1 MDDKANIAETP
12 PKLLDFSQERIRT
25 LHYTWIAFFMTFYVW
40 FNMAPLSTTMLDTI
54 GWLTDEHVKILL
66 IANVALTIPARIVV
80 GALIDRYGARVVF
93 SGLMITMS
101 IPTIVFALGTT
112 FMQLLI
118 ARLAL
123 STVGAGFVIG
133 IKMVAQWFP
142 PKYIGRA
149 EGFYAGW
156 GNFGSAFAAM
166 TMPWFALTLLQNW
179 FDVGDNAWRW
189 GMGVNGL
196 VLGAY
201 GVFYYFAVRDVP
213 EGTTLRTSKKAEPM
227 TCTSYGD
234 LIQYLVWSF
243 PLVGALGVLAWRIST
258 VELDGK
264 NVLSPTVLWVI
275 YAVLMAVYIAHVIK
289 TLQINIPYLRAG
301 VPEDE
306 KYHWGSVA
314 ALNSTYFANFGAELA
329 VVSMLPAF
337 FENTFEPLQNGAGRP
352 LVTATVAGV
361 VAASFAFVNL
371 VARPLGGYLSDKM
384 TNRKRTM
391 LIYMIGISIG
401 FFAMRDLDRVLCD
414 GLHREVGDGC
424 RRRRPA
430 DGGADLQRLR
440 MAGHGRVHHGLCLGV
455 RARSRRRHL
464 CRHSDDQQADDG
476 PDRRYGRR
484 LRQRR
489 GSHLSRHLLTG
500 GFKDILLHPRRR
512 RTRQLRGD
520 GVHARG
526 TGRRVCGGVR
536 RRVGSGQ
543 GEAGASGTANGKPV
557 IRKRLGSAALFGSA
571 HPTLIGD
578 VA

>member
-1 MDDKANIAETP
+1 MDDKPNIAETP

-80 GALIDRYGARVVF
+80 GALIDRYGASVVF

-101 IPTIVFALGTT
+101 VPTIVFALGTT

-189 GMGVNGL
+189 AMGVNGL

-213 EGTTLRTSKKAEPM
+213 EGTTLRTSRKAEPM

-275 YAVLMAVYIAHVIK
+275 YAVLMAVYISHVIK
-289 TLQINIPYLRAG
+289 TLQINLPYLRAG

-337 FENTFEPLQNGAGRP
+337 FESTFEPLQNGAGRP

-401 FFAMRDLDRVLCD
+401 FFAMAFIGKWGTGVDGD
-414 GLHREVGDGC
+414 GLRTVVPTFNGFGWLVMAVFITVFASVFVQGAEGATFAVIPMINKRMTGQIAGMAGAYGNVGAVIYLVIFSLVDS
-424 RRRRPA
+424 RTFFFILA
-430 DGGADLQRLR
+430 GGALVSFVVTAFMLEEPEG
-440 MAGHGRVHHGLCLGV
+440 AF
-455 RARSRRRHL
+455 AEAF
-464 CRHSDDQQADDG
+464 DD
-476 PDRRYGRR
+476 
-484 LRQRR
+484 
-489 GSHLSRHLLTG
+489 
-500 GFKDILLHPRRR
+500 
-512 RTRQLRGD
+512 
-520 GVHARG
+520 
-526 TGRRVCGGVR
+526 
-536 RRVGSGQ
+536 
-543 GEAGASGTANGKPV
+543 E
-557 IRKRLGSAALFGSA
+557 
-571 HPTLIGD
+571 
-578 VA
+578 